1 MQHFYLITNE
11 SKDKD
16 LKTTAKLEKM
26 LKENGG
32 KVTTLLRKSGKEG
45 LTDLSVPE
53 DTDCIIVL
61 GGDGTLLKASVDTM
75 DLDIP
80 LLGINLGTMGFMAEV
95 ERGEISEA
103 VKALSEGRYSIE
115 ERMMLDGELCTDD
128 GEKKEFHA
136 LNDIVL
142 TRTGSLKIVSFDIYV
157 NGQLLSTYSADG
169 VIIST
174 PTGST
179 GYNMSAGGPIVSPR
193 AKLLLLTPICP
204 HAITAKSIVLSDS
217 DEISVEVGLGH
228 NGERQE
234 VECNFD
240 GSPSLRLFTGDR
252 VRIKRSERVTKFVRL
267 KDEGFLKLLH
277 KKLQ

>member
-16 LKTTAKLEKM
+16 LKTTGELEKM

-240 GSPSLRLFTGDR
+240 GSPSLSLFTGDR

-277 KKLQ
+277 KKL